1 MGVGAVGGVADA
13 GACGGLGDRVP
24 FGLAGLVAGSRIPDL
39 KPTEAVPV
47 PSLCAANT
55 RIGTEPDLWVS
66 RLLSVRRPSEW

>member
-13 GACGGLGDRVP
+13 GACGELGDRFP

-47 PSLCAANT
+47 ASLCAANT